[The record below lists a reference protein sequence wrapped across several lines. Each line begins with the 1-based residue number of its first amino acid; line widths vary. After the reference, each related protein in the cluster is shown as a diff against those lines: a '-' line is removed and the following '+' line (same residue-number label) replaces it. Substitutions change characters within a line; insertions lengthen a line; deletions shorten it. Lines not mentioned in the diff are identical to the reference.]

1 MKSYQLDSRLNV
13 IGAFWPPE
21 NPDDVMTGMLSI
33 VACRLHLLLSPTFKK
48 LNSEAASAAAR
59 NFAMTGEARRIE
71 ALVGQTREGPCT
83 LFYLVEAQG
92 DVLTDF
98 SKNIQIAGERWGVSS
113 AVMGLQ
119 IDSAKSESIDA
130 GAFYFTNIHE
140 WLPSPTQM
148 QFTEAGRS
156 FILPSK
162 ALQIFK
168 FQSSALEAEVI
179 CEVFS
184 DTPSKTVPRVRIT
197 PTKPRSV
204 DWFVPIAT
212 RLENFFTLFL
222 GTSVSAKSVQLFRG
236 DRDDGWFIRNKG
248 RVRGEKT
255 DYQAWVPHTRMVAAL
270 ENWFSVPEEQRPVEK
285 TVLGM
290 VRKSS
295 LFTETEFLALAQ
307 ALEGFGRLRFERGLI
322 PGDEFKAGLAKMQ
335 AHIAELWGET
345 EIAKRCNEA
354 LNFANEAS
362 YGYRLGQTYDLL
374 SPEFAEKLLGER
386 ASFIQKVVRTR
397 NYFTH
402 LGIRKQKS
410 VLDAGTDLF
419 LLNQQLHAF
428 LRSVML
434 IDLGIPESELREP
447 ILYQGKRWKVL

>member
-1 MKSYQLDSRLNV
+1 MKSYRLDSHLNV
-13 IGAFWPPE
+13 IGAFWRPE
-21 NPDDVMTGMLSI
+21 DPDDVMTGMLSQ
-33 VACRLHLLLSPTFKK
+33 VEGRLHLLLSPTFKR
-48 LNSEAASAAAR
+48 LTSEESNAAGR
-59 NFAMTGEARRIE
+59 NFGMTREARRIE

-83 LFYLVEAQG
+83 LLYLIEALG

-98 SKNIQIAGERWGVSS
+98 AKNVQIAGERWRVSS
-113 AVMGLQ
+113 AVMGMQ
-119 IDSAKSESIDA
+119 IDSAESESIDA
-130 GAFYFTNIHE
+130 AAFYFTNIHQ

-148 QFTEAGRS
+148 QFTEEGRS
-156 FILPSK
+156 FLLPSK

-168 FQSSALEAEVI
+168 FQSRALEAEVI

-204 DWFVPIAT
+204 EWFARIAT
-212 RLENFFTLFL
+212 RLENLFTLFL
-222 GTSVSAKSVQLFRG
+222 GTSVFAKSVQLFRG
-236 DRDDGWFIRNKG
+236 NRDDGWFVNNEG

-255 DYQAWVPHTRMVAAL
+255 DYQAWVPHTRMAAAL
-270 ENWFSVPEEQRPVEK
+270 ENWLSVPEEQRPVEK

-307 ALEGFGRLRFERGLI
+307 ALEGFGRLRFEGGLI
-322 PGDEFKAGLAKMQ
+322 PGAEFKAGLARMQ
-335 AHIAELWGET
+335 AQIAELWGET
-345 EIAKRCNEA
+345 EIAKRCNDA

-386 ASFIQKVVRTR
+386 GSFIKKVVRTR

-402 LGIRKQKS
+402 LGSRKQTS
-410 VLDAGTDLF
+410 VVDGGSDLF

-434 IDLGIPESELREP
+434 IDLGIPENELREP